1 MKIITAKVH
10 VAPGKAEEFI
20 AAYKWM
26 QPLVLKDPGAILYS
40 LHRSAENPDDFVFY
54 EQYEDEKAV
63 AHHLSTE
70 HFKKFAATIEPLFG
84 APGEIGHWVE
94 VA

>member
-10 VAPGKAEEFI
+10 VQPDKCDDFI

-26 QPLVLKDPGAILYS
+26 QPLVLSDPGALLYS
-40 LHRSAENPDDFVFY
+40 LHRSAENPSDFVFY
-54 EQYEDEKAV
+54 EQYESEEAV
-63 AHHLSTE
+63 GYHLSTE
-70 HFKKFAATIEPLFG
+70 HFKKFAATIEPLFA

>member
-10 VAPGKAEEFI
+10 IQPGRAEEFI
-20 AAYKWM
+20 AACTWM
-26 QPLVLKDPGAILYS
+26 RPLVMQDPGAILYS

-54 EQYEDEKAV
+54 EQYEDEA
-63 AHHLSTE
+63 AIAYHLSTE
-70 HFKKFAATIEPLFG
+70 HFKKFGATIEPLFA

-94 VA
+94 VI